1 MGFTG
6 IPRTGVFAQRAAPI
20 QVNYLGYAGTMGAEY
35 FDYILADRTIIPEDK
50 RSSYSEKTVYL
61 PDSFMVNDSRR
72 KISGHVPSR
81 AECGLPDTG
90 FVFCSFNQSYKLT
103 PAVFDIWMRLLRQVD
118 GSVLWL
124 SKTNETAVR
133 NLRQEAQKRGI
144 DPDRL
149 VFAQRVR
156 LNEDHLARHQCAD
169 LFLDT
174 LPFNAH
180 STGSDALW
188 AGLPVLTH
196 IGDTFAGRV
205 AASLLEAVGLPEL
218 ITRTAEEYEKTAL
231 ELATDPARLTL
242 IRDKLAQN
250 RLSASL
256 FDTDLFT
263 RHIESAYEAMHKRH
277 QAGQTPDHIHVPNLR
292 TSLPQT
298 A

>member
-1 MGFTG
+1 M
-6 IPRTGVFAQRAAPI
+6 RTGHGAPGGVIGGHVGRTSRAWG
-20 QVNYLGYAGTMGAEY
+20 LAGTRGQ
-35 FDYILADRTIIPEDK
+35 LQGR
-50 RSSYSEKTVYL
+50 
-61 PDSFMVNDSRR
+61 
-72 KISGHVPSR
+72 
-81 AECGLPDTG
+81 
-90 FVFCSFNQSYKLT
+90 
-103 PAVFDIWMRLLRQVD
+103 
-118 GSVLWL
+118 VL
-124 SKTNETAVR
+124 
-133 NLRQEAQKRGI
+133 
-144 DPDRL
+144 
-149 VFAQRVR
+149 
-156 LNEDHLARHQCAD
+156 C
-169 LFLDT
+169 
-174 LPFNAH
+174 
-180 STGSDALW
+180 
-188 AGLPVLTH
+188 
-196 IGDTFAGRV
+196 FAGRV